1 MPKFKIETS
10 LFEPVTIEIE
20 GGRTFVSVPLS
31 PSTIKAVS
39 NIEEQRKAKT
49 LEDMTALTQQVALI
63 FGIDPKEVETTDIRV
78 LSKILEHVNDAMTG
92 GKAGKV
98 AEIPAPVGTV
108 VVDEAASE
116 KNGLRPEGGI
126 SQ

>member
-20 GGRTFVSVPLS
+20 GGRTYVSAPLS
-31 PSTIKAVS
+31 PSMIKAVS
-39 NIEEQRKAKT
+39 NLEEQRKAKT

-63 FGIDPKEVETTDIRV
+63 FGIDAKEVETTDIRV
-78 LSKILEHVNDAMTG
+78 LSRILEHVTNAMMGAKG
-92 GKAGKV
+92 GKVPSPEVPDKS
-98 AEIPAPVGTV
+98 
-108 VVDEAASE
+108 VDEVTAE
-116 KNGLRPEGGI
+116 KNGLTPGAGI